1 MKTLIA
7 YSTKYGTTKKC
18 ANLLKEKLTGEVNLA
33 DKSKSVKVDLSPFGC
48 VIIGG
53 PIYMGRLK
61 KETKKFCEKNLDI
74 LSTKKIGLFVC
85 HLEKEKNIVDIMA
98 TQFPH
103 KLWQAAVVA
112 NGFGGAGLVSNMKG
126 MDKFMFSNVAKST
139 QDKEAIDYAH
149 IEDFA
154 KAIQA

>member
-7 YSTKYGTTKKC
+7 YSTKYGTTARC
-18 ANLLKEKLTGEVNLA
+18 ANLLKEKLTGEVTLLGI
-33 DKSKSVKVDLSPFGC
+33 SKSGKVDLSLFDC

-61 KETKKFCEKNLDI
+61 KETKKFCDKNLDI
-74 LSTKKIGLFVC
+74 LVTRKIGLFVC
-85 HLEKEKNIVDIMA
+85 HLEKEKSIVDIMA

-103 KLWQAAVVA
+103 SLWQASVVA
-112 NGFGGAGLVSNMKG
+112 NGFGGASLVSMMKG
-126 MDKFMFSNVAKST
+126 MDKFMFANVAKST
-139 QDKEAIDYAH
+139 EDKEAIDYAH